1 MVEEVKLGGI
11 TLKDLENVQISIG
24 EFIEEEEEWES
35 MGPHPKPG
43 IADLRNWDYKLMDR
57 YKPFYAPYCE
67 MCCFCTFGKCDLT
80 GNKKGA
86 CGLRM
91 DAQQAR
97 FVVVACLIGC
107 SAHAGH
113 ARHMLHDLEKKFGRD
128 FPIDFGESIEVE
140 APLTR
145 LVTGIKPKVL
155 SDFEEVLN
163 YIEEQIVQVM
173 DSTHTGQ
180 EGSAMDYESKAFH
193 LGMLDSLGKE
203 VADII
208 QQACFKMPMGGDVP
222 LVDIGLG
229 CLDSEKPMALVIG
242 HNVFPS
248 TAIIENMRENGLED
262 SIEIGGIC
270 CTAIDTTRYSSK
282 AKIVGS
288 IGRQLRAIRSGM
300 ADVIVVDEQCIRADV
315 LEQAKNI
322 KAPLI
327 ATNDKAMYGL
337 PDRTNDPAD
346 EIIGDLVNGR
356 ADGAV
361 ILDAKKVGEVVPK
374 LTMLMREKRR
384 DIITLPSDEE
394 LAELVSKCM
403 NCDANCVVA
412 CPQGLPIGEANKA
425 AAAGDLEPLAEL
437 FDLCV
442 GCGRC
447 SQVCKQGIPIVD
459 VMQKAAL
466 PYVRAEKSKCR
477 VGRGPVLDT
486 EIRQVGAPIVLGTIP
501 GIVAIVGCGN
511 YPDGTEDVYKIAKE
525 FVERKYI
532 VITSGC
538 GAMDVALYKD
548 EDGKSLYEKY
558 SGDFDG
564 GCILNVG
571 SCVSNAHIHGAAI
584 KVAAI
589 FARRKLRGN
598 YEEVADYILNRV
610 GACGV
615 AWGAMSQKAASIA
628 SGVNRLGVPV
638 LVGPHGWK
646 YRRAYLGR
654 KDKPED
660 WEIIDARDGSKLGI
674 EPAPEHLLMACDT
687 VEEAIPEIARLCMRP
702 TDNAL
707 GRQIKMT
714 HYLDLSKKYLGK
726 YPDDWPVFIRSEA
739 DLPLSNK
746 DELMKIL
753 ESDFGWKIDWAKK
766 KILEGPKRK
775 VDVSLD
781 ATNLPRLA
789 RKKKE

>member
-1 MVEEVKLGGI
+1 MVEEIKIGGVA
-11 TLKDLENVQISIG
+11 LKDLEGAQIRIG
-24 EFIEEEEEWES
+24 EVIDEDEEWEP
-35 MGPHPKPG
+35 MGPNPKPG
-43 IADLRNWDYKLMDR
+43 MADLRNWDFKLMER
-57 YKPFYAPYCE
+57 YKAFYAPYCE

-97 FVVVACLIGC
+97 FVVIACLIGC
-107 SAHAGH
+107 SAHCGH
-113 ARHMLHDLEKKFGRD
+113 SRHMLHDLEEKFGKD
-128 FPIDFGESIEVE
+128 YPIDFGESIEIE

-145 LVTGIKPKVL
+145 LIMGIKPKVL
-155 SDFEEVLN
+155 SDFEQVLS
-163 YIEEQIVQVM
+163 YIEEQVVQVM

-180 EGSAMDYESKAFH
+180 EGAAIDYESKAFH

-203 VADII
+203 VGDII
-208 QQACFKMPMGGDVP
+208 QQVCFKYPMGGDVP
-222 LVDIGLG
+222 LVDLG
-229 CLDSEKPMALVIG
+229 MSCVDPEKPLILVIG
-242 HNVFPS
+242 HNVVPS
-248 TAIIENMRENGLED
+248 AAIIDNMIEQGYED
-262 SIEIGGIC
+262 KIEIGGIC
-270 CTAIDTTRYSSK
+270 CTAHDNTRYYAK
-282 AKIVGS
+282 AKIIGS
-288 IGRQLRAIRSGM
+288 IGRQLRFIRSGA

-315 LEQAKNI
+315 LEQAKII

-337 PDRTNDPAD
+337 PDRTDDPAD
-346 EIIGDLVNGR
+346 EIIDDLVNGR
-356 ADGAV
+356 ADGVV
-361 ILDAKKVGEVVPK
+361 ILKPDKVGEVVPK
-374 LTMLMREKRR
+374 LAVLMREKRKG
-384 DIITLPSDEE
+384 IVTLPSDEE
-394 LAELVSKCM
+394 FAEMVKSCM
-403 NCDANCVVA
+403 NCDANCVIA
-412 CPQGLPIGEANKA
+412 CPQGLPIGAANQA
-425 AAAGDLEPLAEL
+425 AAEGNMEPLLEL

-447 SQVCKQGIPIVD
+447 EQVCKQGIPIVD

-466 PYVRAEKSKCR
+466 PYVRAEKTKCR
-477 VGRGPVLDT
+477 VGRGPILDT
-486 EIRQVGAPIVLGTIP
+486 EIRNVGAPLVLGTIP
-501 GIVAIVGCGN
+501 GIVAIVGCSN
-511 YPDGTEDVYKIAKE
+511 YSNGTEDVYKIAKE

-532 VITSGC
+532 VVMSGC
-538 GAMDVALYKD
+538 GAMDISLYKD

-558 SGDFDG
+558 PGDFDG

-589 FARRKLRGN
+589 FARRQLRGN
-598 YEEVADYILNRV
+598 YEEIADYILNRV

-628 SGVNRLGVPV
+628 SGVNRLGIPV
-638 LVGPHGWK
+638 MVGPHGWK

-654 KDKPED
+654 KDKSED
-660 WEIIDARDGSKLGI
+660 WNIIDARDGSTLGI

-714 HYLDLSKKYLGK
+714 HYLDLCKKYLGK
-726 YPDDWPVFIRSEA
+726 YSDDWPIFIRNEA
-739 DLPLSNK
+739 DLPLANK
-746 DELMKIL
+746 EELMKVL

-766 KILEGPKRK
+766 KILEGPIRK
-775 VDVSLD
+775 SDVSLD

-789 RKKKE
+789 RNKKE

>member
-1 MVEEVKLGGI
+1 MEEEIKLGKL
-11 TLKDLENVQISIG
+11 TLKDLEGLQIRIG
-24 EFIEEEEEWES
+24 EVVEEGDEWES

-43 IADLRNWDYKLMDR
+43 IADLRNWDFKLMDR

-91 DAQQAR
+91 DTQQAR
-97 FVVVACLIGC
+97 FVVIACLIGC

-113 ARHMLHDLEKKFGRD
+113 ARHMLHDLEERFGKD
-128 FPIDFGESIEVE
+128 YPIDLGDSIEVE

-145 LVTGIKPKVL
+145 LITGIKPKVL
-155 SDFEEVLN
+155 SDFEKVLD
-163 YIEEQIVQVM
+163 YVEEQITQVM

-180 EGSAMDYESKAFH
+180 EGSALDYESKAFH
-193 LGMLDSLGKE
+193 VGMLDSLGKE
-203 VADII
+203 VGDII
-208 QQACFKMPMGGDVP
+208 QQVCFKYPMGGDVP
-222 LVDIGLG
+222 LVDLG
-229 CLDSEKPMALVIG
+229 MSCIDREKPMILVIG
-242 HNVFPS
+242 HNVVPS
-248 TAIIENMRENGLED
+248 TAIIDNMIEQGLED
-262 SIEIGGIC
+262 KVEIGGIC
-270 CTAIDTTRYSSK
+270 CTAHDNTRYYPK
-282 AKIVGS
+282 AKIIGS
-288 IGRQLRAIRSGM
+288 IGRQLRFIRSGLS
-300 ADVIVVDEQCIRADV
+300 DVIVVDEQCIRADV
-315 LEQAKNI
+315 LEQAIKI

-346 EIIGDLVNGR
+346 EIIDDLVNGR

-361 ILDAKKVGEVVPK
+361 ILSPEKVGEVVPK
-374 LTMLMREKRR
+374 LAVLMREKRK
-384 DIITLPSDEE
+384 DIVTLPSDEE
-394 LAELVSKCM
+394 LSELVSLCM
-403 NCDANCVVA
+403 NCDANCVIA
-412 CPQGLPIGEANKA
+412 CPQGLPIGAANKA
-425 AAAGDLEPLAEL
+425 AAEGDLEPLANL

-447 SQVCKQGIPIVD
+447 EQVCKQGIPIVD

-466 PYVRAEKSKCR
+466 PYVLAEKTKCR

-486 EIRQVGAPIVLGTIP
+486 EIRNVGAPIVLGTIP
-501 GIVAIVGCGN
+501 GIVAIVGCSN
-511 YPDGTEDVYKIAKE
+511 YPNGTEDVYKIAKE

-532 VITSGC
+532 VVMSGC
-538 GAMDVALYKD
+538 GAMDISLYKD

-558 SGDFDG
+558 PGDFDG

-589 FARRKLRGN
+589 FARRQLRGN
-598 YEEVADYILNRV
+598 YEEIADYILNRV

-615 AWGAMSQKAASIA
+615 AWGAYSQKAASIA

-638 LVGPHGWK
+638 VVGPHGWK

-660 WEIIDARDGSKLGI
+660 WEILDARDGSSLGI

-726 YPDDWPVFIRSEA
+726 YPDDWPVFVRNEA

-746 DELMKIL
+746 DELMKKL
-753 ESDFGWKIDWAKK
+753 ESDFGWKIDWDKK
-766 KILEGPKRK
+766 KILEGPIRK
-775 VDVSLD
+775 PDVSLD

-789 RKKKE
+789 REKKE

>member
-1 MVEEVKLGGI
+1 MDELNLGGI
-11 TLKDLENVQISIG
+11 SLKDLENVRINIG
-24 EFIEEEEEWES
+24 EVIDEEDEWEE

-43 IADLRNWDYKLMDR
+43 IAGLRDWDFKLMER

-97 FVVVACLIGC
+97 FVVIACLIGC
-107 SAHAGH
+107 SAHCGH
-113 ARHMLHDLEKKFGRD
+113 ARHMLHDLEEMFGKD
-128 FPIDFGESIEVE
+128 YPIDFGPSIEIE

-155 SDFEEVLN
+155 SDFEEVLE
-163 YIEEQIVQVM
+163 YIEEQVVQVM

-180 EGSAMDYESKAFH
+180 EGAAIDYESKAFH

-208 QQACFKMPMGGDVP
+208 QQVCFKLPIGADVP
-222 LVDIGLG
+222 LVDMGLG
-229 CLDSEKPMALVIG
+229 CIDPEKPMILVIG
-242 HNVFPS
+242 HNVIPS
-248 TAIIENMRENGLED
+248 TAIIDDLREKGLED
-262 SIEIGGIC
+262 SVEIGGIC
-270 CTAIDTTRYSSK
+270 CTALDTTRYSAK

-288 IGRQLRAIRSGM
+288 IGRQLRFIRSGM

-315 LEQAKNI
+315 LEQAINI

-337 PDRTNDPAD
+337 QDRTNDPAE
-346 EIIGDLVNGR
+346 EIIDDLVSGK
-356 ADGAV
+356 ADGVV
-361 ILDAKKVGEVVPK
+361 ILDPEKVGKVVPK
-374 LTMLMREKRR
+374 LALLMREKRK
-384 DIITLPSDEE
+384 DIVTILSDEE
-394 LAELVSKCM
+394 LFELVSSCM
-403 NCDANCVVA
+403 SCDANCVIA
-412 CPQGLPIGEANKA
+412 CPQGLPIGKANKA
-425 AAAGDLEPLAEL
+425 AAAGDTQPLLEL
-437 FDLCV
+437 FDQCV

-447 SQVCKQGIPIVD
+447 EQVCKQGIPIVD

-466 PYVRAEKSKCR
+466 PYVKAEKTKCR

-486 EIRQVGAPIVLGTIP
+486 EIRNVGAPLVLGTIP

-511 YPDGTEDVYKIAKE
+511 YPNGTEDVYKIAKE

-532 VITSGC
+532 VVTSGC
-538 GAMDVALYKD
+538 GAMDIALYKD

-558 SGDFDG
+558 PGDFDG

-589 FARRKLRGN
+589 FAKRKLRGN
-598 YEEVADYILNRV
+598 YDEIADYILNRV

-628 SGVNRLGVPV
+628 SGVNRIGIPV
-638 LVGPHGWK
+638 IIGPHGWK

-660 WEIIDARDGSKLGI
+660 WEIFDARDGSRLI
-674 EPAPEHLLMACDT
+674 TEPAPEHLLMACDT
-687 VEEAIPEIARLCMRP
+687 AEEAIPEIARLCMRP
-702 TDNAL
+702 ADNSP
-707 GRQIKMT
+707 GRQVKMT
-714 HYLDLSKKYLGK
+714 HYLDLSMKYLGK
-726 YPDDWPVFIRSEA
+726 YPDDWPVFIRGEA
-739 DLPLSNK
+739 DLPLAK
-746 DELMKIL
+746 KEELMKIL
-753 ESDFGWKIDWAKK
+753 EKDFGWKIDWDKK
-766 KILEGPKRK
+766 KILEGPMRK
-775 VDVSLD
+775 PDVSLD
-781 ATNLPRLA
+781 ATNLERLI
-789 RKKKE
+789 RTKEE